1 MENAHYLI
9 GVNYMFAKIFVYKI
23 GEEVEHK
30 RSLWKQVDVSD
41 LGVQEQVMQLLQDIG
56 LEEST
61 GGSPQKQSSLV
72 AHEAYNVNSVYQTW
86 VTENGYL
93 VLNYRNFI
101 VKGFEIQKVIDLYES
116 SVVSN
121 AD

>member
-9 GVNYMFAKIFVYKI
+9 GVNCMFAKIFVYKI

-72 AHEAYNVNSVYQTW
+72 AQEAYNVNSVYQTW